1 VLLTCKLVAETPPTE
16 LARVEEVV
24 KVDGR
29 EVCAAFNAALVATV
43 MESEDVASEE
53 DRDAAITD
61 GCVNSDPI
69 DEVDDGFD
77 DIEELHS
84 CQLNV

>member
-1 VLLTCKLVAETPPTE
+1 LYTCKLVAETPPTE
-16 LARVEEVV
+16 LARAKEVV

-29 EVCAAFNAALVATV
+29 VVCAALNAALVATV
-43 MESEDVASEE
+43 MESEDAASEE

-69 DEVDDGFD
+69 DDDDDGFD
-77 DIEELHS
+77 DIEELPS
-84 CQLNV
+84 CKLNV